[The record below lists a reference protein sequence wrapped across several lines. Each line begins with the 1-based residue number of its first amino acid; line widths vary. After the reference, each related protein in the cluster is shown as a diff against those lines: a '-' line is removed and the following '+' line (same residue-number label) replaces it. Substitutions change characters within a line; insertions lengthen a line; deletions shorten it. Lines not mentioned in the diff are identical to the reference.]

1 MIDSAGIWVDHR
13 RALVVMLSADGAH
26 TTRILSRVEKH
37 PEHGGNSPLHAL
49 TGELNVYY
57 DAVIAT
63 VHGYENVFIF
73 GPGEAKDELHRR
85 LVKAKVGE
93 SVAAVEAADKM
104 TDHEVIAKVREHF
117 GRGAQRA
124 QPKQPAA

>member
-13 RALVVMLSADGAH
+13 RALVVMLSADGAQS
-26 TTRILSRVEKH
+26 TRILSRVED
-37 PEHGGNSPLHAL
+37 
-49 TGELNVYY
+49 ELNVYY
-57 DAVIAT
+57 DAVVAT

-104 TDHEVIAKVREHF
+104 ADHEVIAKVREHF
-117 GRGAQRA
+117 GRGARRA